1 MKILITGIAGFLGS
15 HLGERLV
22 KNTNHTIIGNDNLLG
37 GYVDNIPEGVSRYKV
52 DCCDYEGMYRILEGV
67 DVVIHTAATA
77 HEGLSVFSPSFI
89 TKNIYDA
96 SVTTMSA
103 AIARGVKKFIFCSSM
118 ARYGDQEAP
127 FTEDMTPQPVDPY
140 AIAKVAAEDTL
151 RILSKVHGMD
161 YVIAVP
167 HNIVGPR
174 QRYDDPFRNVMS
186 IMINRNLMGKPA
198 IIYGDGE
205 QTRCFSY
212 VDDCVDCLEQMI
224 YRKDINGEVINIGPD
239 SGEVTINTLAE
250 MISSI
255 TRCNEAPIYMEGR
268 PQEVKHATCSAEKAK
283 KLLNYTPNS
292 DLLMMIKSTVEY
304 IKLRG
309 PKPFNYN
316 LPVEIINEKTPKTWK
331 DGLM

>member
-1 MKILITGIAGFLGS
+1 
-15 HLGERLV
+15 
-22 KNTNHTIIGNDNLLG
+22 
-37 GYVDNIPEGVSRYKV
+37 
-52 DCCDYEGMYRILEGV
+52 
-67 DVVIHTAATA
+67 
-77 HEGLSVFSPSFI
+77 
-89 TKNIYDA
+89 
-96 SVTTMSA
+96 
-103 AIARGVKKFIFCSSM
+103 M